1 MPPRDA
7 ASPAAPCP
15 RCELR
20 RKRGRKPSPLRAIA
34 GYLSAI
40 APDGSNDPA
49 TVARAALSAAA
60 AAAADAADA
69 LDALDVAAGGG
80 EARAREVR
88 IAATMLARYALDVRA
103 DDDAAARR
111 RGSGGR

>member
-7 ASPAAPCP
+7 ANPAAPGP
-15 RCELR
+15 RGEPR
-20 RKRGRKPSPLRAIA
+20 RKRGRMPSPLRAVA
-34 GYLSAI
+34 RYLSAI

-69 LDALDVAAGGG
+69 LDALDVANGGG
-80 EARAREVR
+80 EDKARAAR
-88 IAATMLARYALDVRA
+88 IAGVTLARAALDIRI
-103 DDDAAARR
+103 DDTGPRR
-111 RGSGGR
+111 RGGGGR